1 MDKNVLKILVADD
14 HSILRTG
21 LKLLLSTQDD
31 FEVIAEASNGKE
43 VIDLVNKG
51 LKVDIIVLDLSMPIM
66 SGLDCLRQLNKM
78 QLTNKINVLV
88 LTMHNEKQYIKE
100 VMLLGA
106 KGYLRK
112 DTLDTEL
119 FKALRSLAQGK
130 RYLAEHDTSSLLD
143 CLMDIPEQQEN
154 LSSREYEVLN
164 YIVRGH
170 SLSDI
175 AQKLCLSVK
184 TISTY
189 KMRIMTKLNCKQN
202 SDLVNYAL
210 KHNLL
215 DK

>member
-1 MDKNVLKILVADD
+1 MSRILKILLADD

-21 LKLLLSTQDD
+21 LKLLLSTQND
-31 FEVIAEASNGKE
+31 FKVVAEASNGKE
-43 VIDLVNKG
+43 VLDLLAKG
-51 LKVDIIVLDLSMPIM
+51 LDVDVILLDLSMPVM
-66 SGLDCLRQLNKM
+66 SGLDCLRELNRLQKISE
-78 QLTNKINVLV
+78 INVLV
-88 LTMHNEKQYIKE
+88 LTMYNERQYIKE

-119 FKALRSLAQGK
+119 FKALRTLAEGK
-130 RYLAEHDTSSLLD
+130 RYLAEGDASILLD
-143 CLMDIPEQQEN
+143 SLIDVPKKKES
-154 LSSREYEVLN
+154 LSTREEEVLN
-164 YIVRGH
+164 YIVRGY

-189 KMRIMTKLNCKQN
+189 KTRIMTKLNCKQN

-210 KHNLL
+210 KNNFLN
-215 DK
+215 K

>member
-1 MDKNVLKILVADD
+1 MSRILKILLADD

-21 LKLLLSTQDD
+21 LKLLLSTQND
-31 FEVIAEASNGKE
+31 FKVVAEASNGKK
-43 VIDLVNKG
+43 VLDLLDKG
-51 LKVDIIVLDLSMPIM
+51 LDVDVILLDLSMPVM
-66 SGLDCLRQLNKM
+66 SGLDCLRELNRLQKISE
-78 QLTNKINVLV
+78 INVLV
-88 LTMHNEKQYIKE
+88 LTMYNERQYIKE

-119 FKALRSLAQGK
+119 FKALRTLAEGK
-130 RYLAEHDTSSLLD
+130 RYLAEGDASILLD
-143 CLMDIPEQQEN
+143 SLIDVPKKKES
-154 LSSREYEVLN
+154 LSTREEEVLN
-164 YIVRGH
+164 YIVRGY

-189 KMRIMTKLNCKQN
+189 KTRIMTKLNCKQN

-210 KHNLL
+210 KNNFLN
-215 DK
+215 K

>member
-1 MDKNVLKILVADD
+1 MSRNLKILLADD

-31 FEVIAEASNGKE
+31 FKVVAEASNGKE
-43 VIDLVNKG
+43 VLDLLNKG
-51 LKVDIIVLDLSMPIM
+51 LEVDVILLDLSMPVM
-66 SGLDCLRQLNKM
+66 SGLDCLRELNK
-78 QLTNKINVLV
+78 QQKISDINVLV
-88 LTMHNEKQYIKE
+88 LTMYNERQYIKE

-119 FKALRSLAQGK
+119 FKALRTLAQGK
-130 RYLAEHDTSSLLD
+130 RYLAEGDADILLD
-143 CLMDIPEQQEN
+143 SLMDVPSKKES
-154 LSSREYEVLN
+154 LSTREEEVLN
-164 YIVRGH
+164 YIVRGY

-210 KHNLL
+210 KNNFLN
-215 DK
+215 K

>member
-1 MDKNVLKILVADD
+1 MSRNLKILLADD

-21 LKLLLSTQDD
+21 LKLLLSTQAD
-31 FEVIAEASNGKE
+31 FNVVAEASNGKE
-43 VIDLVNKG
+43 VLDLLNKG
-51 LKVDIIVLDLSMPIM
+51 LEVDVILLDLSMPVM
-66 SGLDCLRQLNKM
+66 SGLDCLRELNK
-78 QLTNKINVLV
+78 QQKISDINVLV
-88 LTMHNEKQYIKE
+88 LTMYNERQYIKE

-119 FKALRSLAQGK
+119 FKALRTLAQGK
-130 RYLAEHDTSSLLD
+130 RYLAEGDADILLD
-143 CLMDIPEQQEN
+143 SLMDVPSKKES
-154 LSSREYEVLN
+154 LSTREEEVLN
-164 YIVRGH
+164 YIVRGY

-210 KHNLL
+210 KNNFLN
-215 DK
+215 K

>member
-1 MDKNVLKILVADD
+1 MSRILKILLADD

-21 LKLLLSTQDD
+21 LKLLLSTQND
-31 FEVIAEASNGKE
+31 FKVVAEASNGKE
-43 VIDLVNKG
+43 VLDLLDKG
-51 LKVDIIVLDLSMPIM
+51 LDVDVILLDLSMPVM
-66 SGLDCLRQLNKM
+66 SGLDCLRELNRLQKISE
-78 QLTNKINVLV
+78 INVLV
-88 LTMHNEKQYIKE
+88 LTMYNERQYIKE

-119 FKALRSLAQGK
+119 FKALRTLAEGK
-130 RYLAEHDTSSLLD
+130 RYLAEGDASILLD
-143 CLMDIPEQQEN
+143 SLIDVPKKKES
-154 LSSREYEVLN
+154 LSTREEEVLN
-164 YIVRGH
+164 YIVRGY

-189 KMRIMTKLNCKQN
+189 KTRIMTKLNCKQN

-210 KHNLL
+210 KNNFLN
-215 DK
+215 K

>member
-1 MDKNVLKILVADD
+1 MSRNLKILLADD

-31 FEVIAEASNGKE
+31 FNVVAEASNGKE
-43 VIDLVNKG
+43 VLDLLNKG
-51 LKVDIIVLDLSMPIM
+51 LEVDVILLDLSMPVM
-66 SGLDCLRQLNKM
+66 SGLDCLRDLNK
-78 QLTNKINVLV
+78 QQKVSDINVLV
-88 LTMHNEKQYIKE
+88 LTMYNERQYIKE

-119 FKALRSLAQGK
+119 FKALRTLAQGK
-130 RYLAEHDTSSLLD
+130 RYLAEGDTDILLD
-143 CLMDIPEQQEN
+143 SLMGVPSKKES
-154 LSSREYEVLN
+154 LSTREEEVLN
-164 YIVRGH
+164 YIVRGY

-210 KHNLL
+210 KNNFLN
-215 DK
+215 K

>member
-1 MDKNVLKILVADD
+1 MSRILKILLADD

-21 LKLLLSTQDD
+21 LKLLLSTQND
-31 FEVIAEASNGKE
+31 FKVVAEASNGKE
-43 VIDLVNKG
+43 VLDLLDKG
-51 LKVDIIVLDLSMPIM
+51 LDVDVILLDLSMPVM
-66 SGLDCLRQLNKM
+66 SGLDCLRELNRL
-78 QLTNKINVLV
+78 QKISEVNVLV
-88 LTMHNEKQYIKE
+88 LTMYNERQYIKE

-119 FKALRSLAQGK
+119 FKALRTLAEGK
-130 RYLAEHDTSSLLD
+130 RYLAEGDASILLD
-143 CLMDIPEQQEN
+143 SLIDVPKKKES
-154 LSSREYEVLN
+154 LSTREEEVLN
-164 YIVRGH
+164 YIVRGY

-189 KMRIMTKLNCKQN
+189 KTRIMTKLNCKQN

-210 KHNLL
+210 KNNFLN
-215 DK
+215 K

>member
-1 MDKNVLKILVADD
+1 MDKNGLKILVADD

-21 LKLLLSTQDD
+21 LKLLLSTQED

-43 VIDLVNKG
+43 VIDLVNNG

-66 SGLDCLRQLNKM
+66 NGLDCLRQLNKM

-119 FKALRSLAQGK
+119 FKALRALAQGK

-143 CLMDIPEQQEN
+143 CLMDIPKQQES
-154 LSSREYEVLN
+154 LSSREHEVLN

>member
-1 MDKNVLKILVADD
+1 MSRILKILLADD

-21 LKLLLSTQDD
+21 LKLLLSTQND
-31 FEVIAEASNGKE
+31 FKVVAEASNGKE
-43 VIDLVNKG
+43 VLDLLDKG
-51 LKVDIIVLDLSMPIM
+51 LDVDVILLDLSMPVM
-66 SGLDCLRQLNKM
+66 SGLDCLRELNRL
-78 QLTNKINVLV
+78 QKISEVNVLV
-88 LTMHNEKQYIKE
+88 LTMYNERQYIKE

-119 FKALRSLAQGK
+119 FKALRTLVEGK
-130 RYLAEHDTSSLLD
+130 RYLAEGDASILLD
-143 CLMDIPEQQEN
+143 SLIDVPKKKES
-154 LSSREYEVLN
+154 LSTREEEVLN
-164 YIVRGH
+164 YIVRGY

-189 KMRIMTKLNCKQN
+189 KTRIMTKLNCKQN

-210 KHNLL
+210 KNNFLN
-215 DK
+215 K

>member
-1 MDKNVLKILVADD
+1 MSRNLKILLADD

-21 LKLLLSTQDD
+21 LKLLLSTQAD
-31 FEVIAEASNGKE
+31 FKVVAEASNGKE
-43 VIDLVNKG
+43 VLDLLNKG
-51 LKVDIIVLDLSMPIM
+51 LEVDVILLDLSMPVM
-66 SGLDCLRQLNKM
+66 SGLDCLRELNK
-78 QLTNKINVLV
+78 QQKISDINVLV
-88 LTMHNEKQYIKE
+88 LTMYNERQYIKE

-119 FKALRSLAQGK
+119 FKALRTLAQGK
-130 RYLAEHDTSSLLD
+130 RYLAEGDADILLD
-143 CLMDIPEQQEN
+143 SLMDVPSKKES
-154 LSSREYEVLN
+154 LSTREEEVLN
-164 YIVRGH
+164 YIVRGY

-210 KHNLL
+210 KNNFLN
-215 DK
+215 K

>member
-1 MDKNVLKILVADD
+1 MDNKVLKILVADD

-21 LKLLLSTQDD
+21 LKLLLSTQSD
-31 FEVIAEASNGKE
+31 FEVVAEASNGKE
-43 VIDLVNKG
+43 VIDLLKQG

-66 SGLDCLRQLNKM
+66 GGLDCLRQLNAM
-78 QLTNKINVLV
+78 QLINKISVLV
-88 LTMHNEKQYIKE
+88 LTMHNENQYIKE

-119 FKALRSLAQGK
+119 FKALRLLAQGK
-130 RYLAEHDTSSLLD
+130 RYLAEQDTSSLLD
-143 CLMDIPEQQEN
+143 SLMDLPVQQES

-175 AQKLCLSVK
+175 AQMLCLSVK

>member
-1 MDKNVLKILVADD
+1 MSRNLKILLADD

-21 LKLLLSTQDD
+21 LKLLLSTQAD
-31 FEVIAEASNGKE
+31 FNVVAEASNGKE
-43 VIDLVNKG
+43 VLDLLNKG
-51 LKVDIIVLDLSMPIM
+51 LEVDVILLDLSMPVM
-66 SGLDCLRQLNKM
+66 SGLDCLRELNK
-78 QLTNKINVLV
+78 QQKISDINVLV
-88 LTMHNEKQYIKE
+88 LTMYNERQYIKE

-119 FKALRSLAQGK
+119 FKALRTLAQGK
-130 RYLAEHDTSSLLD
+130 RYLAEGDADILLD
-143 CLMDIPEQQEN
+143 SLMDVPRKKES
-154 LSSREYEVLN
+154 LSTREEEVLN
-164 YIVRGH
+164 YIVRGY

-210 KHNLL
+210 KNNFLN
-215 DK
+215 K